1 MVVNLSVINSPFD
14 ENQATQLNQIIQ
26 NLTIEQQVWLSGYLT
41 ANLQNVTTKQETP
54 SEVAQFVL
62 NKETTS
68 NSESER
74 HITVLYGSET
84 GNAQGL
90 AEKLADRLVELNF
103 NVKLSAMGDYK
114 TKDLKKA
121 EDLFIISSTHG
132 EGNPPDNAISFHE
145 FLHGRKAPKL
155 EGVRFSVLSLG
166 DASYEFFCQTGKDFD
181 ARLEDLGASRLV
193 DRRDC
198 DLDFDDMA
206 ESWMDQIIEQLSE
219 ASLSEEKV
227 TTTNAVQLTN
237 EKRYSKTQP
246 YEAEILE
253 NINLNGRGSNKEVR
267 HIELQ
272 FEDYG
277 EDYEPG
283 DCLVVIPENDE
294 KLVEVL
300 LDKLDWDAQTEIP
313 INDKGDV
320 LSLKD
325 ALQHHFEITKLTKP
339 LLQKAAEL
347 FGNEALAENVLDQAW
362 VKSYVYGR
370 DLIDLIQDFKPEN
383 LAPEVLYQFLRKLP
397 PREYSIASSYE
408 ANPDEVHI
416 TVGAVR
422 YQAHQRE
429 RQGVCSVQLAE
440 RMEPGTS
447 ISVYLKKNPNFKFPF
462 DETTPVIMIGPGTG
476 VAPFRSY
483 LQAREELDLSGQ
495 TWLFFGEQHFTTDFL
510 YQTEWQDWLKE
521 GVLSKLDLAFSRDTD
536 EKVYVQHKI
545 VEQSETFYEW
555 LKNGA
560 SLYVCGDEQNMA
572 KDVHKA
578 IHQVLVKEGNMSEE
592 EAETYLTQMKKDKRY
607 QRDVY

>member
-41 ANLQNVTTKQETP
+41 ANLQSVTTKQETP

-62 NKETTS
+62 NKENTS
-68 NSESER
+68 NSER

-114 TKDLKKA
+114 TKDLKKV

-422 YQAHQRE
+422 YQAQQRE

>member
-1 MVVNLSVINSPFD
+1 
-14 ENQATQLNQIIQ
+14 
-26 NLTIEQQVWLSGYLT
+26 
-41 ANLQNVTTKQETP
+41 
-54 SEVAQFVL
+54 
-62 NKETTS
+62 
-68 NSESER
+68 
-74 HITVLYGSET
+74 
-84 GNAQGL
+84 
-90 AEKLADRLVELNF
+90 
-103 NVKLSAMGDYK
+103 
-114 TKDLKKA
+114 
-121 EDLFIISSTHG
+121 
-132 EGNPPDNAISFHE
+132 
-145 FLHGRKAPKL
+145 
-155 EGVRFSVLSLG
+155 RFSVLSLG
-166 DASYEFFCQTGKDFD
+166 DASYEFFCQTGKEFD
-181 ARLEDLGASRLV
+181 SRLEALGGARLVE
-193 DRRDC
+193 RRDC
-198 DLDFDDMA
+198 DLDYDDVA
-206 ESWMDQIIEQLSE
+206 ESWMDHIIEQLSDK
-219 ASLSEEKV
+219 SLSEE
-227 TTTNAVQLTN
+227 TASTTNEVQLTN
-237 EKRYSKTQP
+237 DKHYSKSQP
-246 YEAEILE
+246 YKAEILE

-283 DCLVVIPENDE
+283 DCLVVIPENAE

-383 LAPEVLYQFLRKLP
+383 LVPEVLYQFVSKVP

-408 ANPDEVHI
+408 ANPEEVQI

-536 EKVYVQHKI
+536 EKVYVQHK
-545 VEQSETFYEW
+545 
-555 LKNGA
+555 
-560 SLYVCGDEQNMA
+560 
-572 KDVHKA
+572 
-578 IHQVLVKEGNMSEE
+578 
-592 EAETYLTQMKKDKRY
+592 
-607 QRDVY
+607 